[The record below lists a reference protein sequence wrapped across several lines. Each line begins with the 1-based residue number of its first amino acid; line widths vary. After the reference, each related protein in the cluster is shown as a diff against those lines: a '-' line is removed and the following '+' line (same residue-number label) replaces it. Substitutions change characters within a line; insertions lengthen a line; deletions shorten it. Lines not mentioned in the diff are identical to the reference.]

1 MTRTYS
7 RETVISKL
15 VEAMATEGPT
25 PFAARCGVALP
36 TLYAYRQS
44 KTRVISDKVLAA
56 LGLVRTATVTITD
69 APTTTTRGAE
79 G

>member
-1 MTRTYS
+1 VTRTYS

-36 TLYAYRQS
+36 TLYAYRAKGS
-44 KTRVISDKVLAA
+44 TRTINPKVLAA
-56 LGLVRTATVTITD
+56 LGLVPVAVIAAD
-69 APTTTTRGAE
+69 APASEVPDAPR
-79 G
+79 